1 MLVILKLLHELRQ
14 RLGLSYLFVSH
25 DLNVVQLLC
34 DRVLVMYLGR
44 IIESGPAWRVFTA
57 PAHPYTQALLSA
69 IPQPGIR
76 RTRIAVAGEPQS
88 PIDPDPQIC
97 RLYGRCSRATE
108 LCRAFASQLQ
118 PVAPGQLAA
127 CHHVAA
133 AIDETSTLPMPI
145 AVTS

>member
-1 MLVILKLLHELRQ
+1 MWC
-14 RLGLSYLFVSH
+14 GCCATGCLSCISAGSSRAAPH
-25 DLNVVQLLC
+25 
-34 DRVLVMYLGR
+34 G
-44 IIESGPAWRVFTA
+44 AFTA

-76 RTRIAVAGEPQS
+76 RTRIALIGEPQS
-88 PIDPDPQIC
+88 PIDPDPKIC

-108 LCRAFASQLQ
+108 LGRSFAPRLQ

-127 CHHVAA
+127 CHHLATE
-133 AIDETSTLPMPI
+133 IDEASTAPVPV